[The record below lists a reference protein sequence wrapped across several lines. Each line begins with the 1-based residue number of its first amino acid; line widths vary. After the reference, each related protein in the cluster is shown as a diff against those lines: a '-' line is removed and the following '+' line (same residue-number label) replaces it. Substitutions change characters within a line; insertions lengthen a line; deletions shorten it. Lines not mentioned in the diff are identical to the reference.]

1 MHAVPADRPLLRR
14 EGQES
19 MNEAWEQRVRERAYA
34 IWQREGNVDG
44 SAEQFWLMAEEELL
58 AEDRSA
64 ASNSSEEPSAPA
76 VKTEAAVAKKARTR
90 KRP

>member
-1 MHAVPADRPLLRR
+1 
-14 EGQES
+14 

-64 ASNSSEEPSAPA
+64 ASSSSGEPLAPP